1 MNSIKINCPAKINLL
16 LEIINKREDGFHN
29 IKSVMQTISLYDTLE
44 IKISKDT
51 EKILLSGNS
60 QEIPYNEKNLV
71 YKAADLFYRETGL
84 TGFGTEIYID
94 KRIPIAAGLAGGS
107 TDAAGTIFGL
117 NELFRR
123 PLDRKKLHAL
133 CETLG
138 SDLNVC
144 LEGGC
149 ILATSRGEVIQKLKP
164 LKSKLTLI
172 KPKNLGISAREAYTK
187 YSNKTIK
194 PRNNMAEKM
203 LDAIDKNDDFSK
215 YLYND
220 LEYAVFDDYKELQKI
235 KQCIPNAVM
244 SGSGSTYFVL
254 EEEVSTDKLGPDFQ
268 IIKGLEFIEEG
279 VGILQCN
286 NIVTN

>member
-117 NELFRR
+117 N
-123 PLDRKKLHAL
+123 
-133 CETLG
+133 
-138 SDLNVC
+138 
-144 LEGGC
+144 
-149 ILATSRGEVIQKLKP
+149 
-164 LKSKLTLI
+164 
-172 KPKNLGISAREAYTK
+172 
-187 YSNKTIK
+187 
-194 PRNNMAEKM
+194 
-203 LDAIDKNDDFSK
+203 
-215 YLYND
+215 
-220 LEYAVFDDYKELQKI
+220 
-235 KQCIPNAVM
+235 
-244 SGSGSTYFVL
+244 
-254 EEEVSTDKLGPDFQ
+254 
-268 IIKGLEFIEEG
+268 
-279 VGILQCN
+279 
-286 NIVTN
+286 